1 MNKSTSNKDESP
13 QSNVFRIAFLTFVLL
28 LVVTLLNGAYG
39 IVVNKRITSSMVA
52 TALEERLAVV
62 ASVIRYELRELDFV
76 GGIVREQ
83 EQKIIYY
90 LDFDK
95 LRPIQVMLQTIAS
108 KHSLDEVFFLDED
121 RQLLVTNN
129 RIVDE
134 GVTSE
139 PYAKLVD
146 SMPGKASFE
155 RFPASF
161 FQHVS
166 HLKES
171 VDGLPAMLTVMKRVV
186 PIYHDMGD
194 TYGYVV
200 MVRFVDGNQSIAE
213 RLAESTGFPFV
224 IYNDTHQT
232 ILSNLSLAAVPY
244 PQDGLMS
251 FGGTS
256 YVGKLHPL
264 NDFSG
269 SLLAELGI
277 FMDQTILVRQSRR
290 QVFNNLLPL
299 AVIACIALFLH
310 FLMGKLR
317 KSYQQLER
325 SRQEAESANI
335 AKSEFLANMSHE
347 IRTPLNAIV
356 GLGGLVLK
364 TNLTEKQC
372 DYMMKIKSSSSVLLG
387 IINNIL
393 DFSKI
398 EAGMLELES
407 AVFRC
412 DDVLNNVKNIA
423 MAAAEEKGVGLLFH
437 TNSNVPQLL
446 KGDSMRI
453 FQVLLNLTT
462 NAIKFTNTGQV
473 DISVTTVP
481 SEVKND
487 KNLFLCFA
495 VEDSGIGLSKEQM
508 KNLFDPFTQA
518 DSSTTRKFGGT
529 GLGLTIC
536 KEMVEIMGGAIS
548 VVSEPD
554 SGSNFSFTVQVA
566 TVTESEVLP
575 FQHSGSERR
584 LDDVRGASILLVEDN
599 EINQQVAAEYLRSEE
614 FIVTVVD
621 NGQKAVDAVISP
633 ELHAGFDLVLMD
645 VQMPVMDGYT
655 ATREI
660 RNSASPYKDLPI
672 IAMTAH
678 ALSSQRQQCLDAG
691 MNDHVT
697 KPFDPDVL
705 FAVLVKW
712 ITPGQRVVEDAA
724 SETNNEEAQIVLPS
738 VLPGLDLHNGLKRVA
753 GNATLYLN
761 LLSSFRRRF
770 VGCERDIL
778 HALQESRIEK
788 AQELLHRLK
797 GGAGNVGALELH
809 KAAGALEFAAD
820 EKDTQKRDTLCQDFS
835 KELLV
840 VSQSIKILENLS
852 IDTATEPADSKV
864 TDALDKSN
872 MKDCCEN
879 LRQLI
884 TDDYGAAID
893 AVIAL
898 REMLGGTGF
907 SEEVDRLE
915 RLLEEF
921 KEQDALLC
929 LNEIEKKVLEL

>member
-1 MNKSTSNKDESP
+1 MNKSTGNKDESP

-39 IVVNKRITSSMVA
+39 IVVNKRITSSMVT

-121 RQLLVTNN
+121 RQLLVTND
-129 RIVDE
+129 RIVGE
-134 GVTSE
+134 GVTHE
-139 PYAKLVD
+139 PYAELVE

-155 RFPASF
+155 RFSSAF
-161 FQHVS
+161 FNNVS
-166 HLKES
+166 HLKKS
-171 VDGLPAMLTVMKRVV
+171 VDGLPDMLTVMKRVV

-224 IYNDTHQT
+224 IYNDNHHT
-232 ILSNLSLAAVPY
+232 ILSNLSSAAVPY

-277 FMDQTILVRQSRR
+277 FMDQTSLVKQSRR

-398 EAGMLELES
+398 EAGMLEIES

-412 DDVLNNVKNIA
+412 DDVLSNVKNIA
-423 MAAAEEKGVGLLFH
+423 MEAAEERGIGLFFH

-462 NAIKFTNTGQV
+462 NAIKFTDTGQV
-473 DISVTTVP
+473 DIRVDIVP
-481 SEVKND
+481 GEVKND
-487 KNLFLCFA
+487 KYLLLHFS
-495 VEDSGIGLSKEQM
+495 VEDSGIGLSKDQM

-536 KEMVEIMGGAIS
+536 KEMVGIMGGAIS
-548 VVSEPD
+548 VASEPD
-554 SGSNFSFTVQVA
+554 GGSTFSFTVQVA
-566 TVTESEVLP
+566 TVTESEVLAP
-575 FQHSGSERR
+575 PHSSDERR

-614 FIVTVVD
+614 FAVTVVD
-621 NGQKAVDAVISP
+621 NGQKAVDAVAFP
-633 ELHAGFDLVLMD
+633 DLHTGFDLVLMD

-655 ATREI
+655 ATEEI
-660 RNSASPYKDLPI
+660 RNSASPYKNVPI

-761 LLSSFRRRF
+761 LLSSFRRKF
-770 VGCERDIL
+770 VGCEKKIVC
-778 HALQESRIEK
+778 ALQESRIDRAK
-788 AQELLHRLK
+788 ELLHRLK

-809 KAAGALEFAAD
+809 QAAGELELAAD
-820 EKDTQKRDTLCQDFS
+820 EKHLPKRDKLCQNFS
-835 KELLV
+835 KELHI
-840 VSQSIKILENLS
+840 VSQSIQKLEGLGF
-852 IDTATEPADSKV
+852 ATGTESVASKG
-864 TDALDKSN
+864 TDALNSK
-872 MKDCCEN
+872 KVRDCCEN

-884 TDDYGAAID
+884 VDDYGAAID

-898 REMLGGTGF
+898 REMLGGTDCTV
-907 SEEVDRLE
+907 EVDRLE
-915 RLLEEF
+915 LLLEEF
-921 KEQDALLC
+921 KEQEALLC
-929 LNEIEKKVLEL
+929 LDEIEKKVLEL